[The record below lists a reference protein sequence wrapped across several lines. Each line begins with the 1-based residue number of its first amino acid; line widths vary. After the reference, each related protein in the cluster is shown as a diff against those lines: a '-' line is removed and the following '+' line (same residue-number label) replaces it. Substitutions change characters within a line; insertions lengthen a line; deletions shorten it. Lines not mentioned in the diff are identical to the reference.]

1 MTPQARLRRI
11 GWFALLGLCTLLYA
25 LLHLQVWAVSS
36 EVKRAE
42 RRIVALEE
50 SKLLLETE
58 FLTRSS
64 QLQLSAWNR
73 VDFGYTAPRAD
84 QFIGSERQLASL
96 GVQDSTGEDALRLA
110 SFSADQDVAPF
121 PQLVSPMTGK
131 PMGEV
136 EDGDG
141 DRDGPAQVAA
151 ADGAAAGADSEHRR
165 LVAALAAPA
174 AAAARTAM
182 RSRNDGS
189 AATVRVVLGGAAQ

>member
-73 VDFGYTAPRAD
+73 VDFGYTAPRAE

-96 GVQDSTGEDALRLA
+96 GVQDSTGQDALQLA

-131 PMGEV
+131 PMGE
-136 EDGDG
+136 GDTT
-141 DRDGPAQVAA
+141 VAA
-151 ADGAAAGADSEHRR
+151 ADPATARPAVRAEGEHRR

-174 AAAARTAM
+174 GSAARAAM
-182 RSRNDGS
+182 GSRHTGS
-189 AATVRVVLGGAAQ
+189 AGATVRVVLGGGAQ